1 MDEETKMRIIIV
13 FEIILLIVI
22 LVGEFFFF
30 KVEFGDSTK
39 EALGIIIG
47 EVVFLVLL
55 FVSAI
60 FGDDGSDR
68 MY

>member
-1 MDEETKMRIIIV
+1 MDEETKMRLIVV

-30 KVEFGDSTK
+30 KVEFGDSIK